1 MAADDEAD
9 ATYAR
14 DVADKSYDW
23 YKKAAIRSRRAHRT
37 SAIAIQVVAA
47 SIPVSVALAPS
58 EPTIPAVL
66 GAVIVLLSSVRSIF
80 NWHEDYLRFSS
91 SREAVEQER
100 RRYRLRVKPYEDPVT
115 RSGLLAERISE
126 IERNEMSGWL
136 KTVSRPKAALGEAV
150 TSGQAAQDKSNQ

>member
-37 SAIAIQVVAA
+37 SAIAIQIVAA

-66 GAVIVLLSSVRSIF
+66 GAVIVLLSSLRSIF
-80 NWHEDYLRFSS
+80 NWQEDYLRFSS

-100 RRYRLRVKPYEDPVT
+100 RRYRLRVKPYDDPVT
-115 RSGLLAERISE
+115 RSGLLAELVSE
-126 IERNEMSGWL
+126 IEKNEMSGWL
-136 KTVSRPKAALGEAV
+136 KTVSRPKAERVEAV
-150 TSGQAAQDKSNQ
+150 TSGRATEGEPKQ